1 MGPRIWL
8 AERFLWFSWEMP
20 QNGLML
26 GENLATSSKELYK
39 SIFLCQKACSYT
51 CNSKIYMYAEL
62 KGKHSE
68 ILSPLILK
76 MIEDRGRLC
85 LFNVTDLTLGLL
97 SIKQPYLC
105 FHVTS
110 FLHLYLGE

>member
-8 AERFLWFSWEMP
+8 AEIFLWFSWEMP
-20 QNGLML
+20 QNGH
-26 GENLATSSKELYK
+26 
-39 SIFLCQKACSYT
+39 ILCQKACSY
-51 CNSKIYMYAEL
+51 NSKLYAEL
-62 KGKHSE
+62 KVKHSE

-85 LFNVTDLTLGLL
+85 LLKVTGLTLGLL

-105 FHVTS
+105 FHATTFPNS
-110 FLHLYLGE
+110 YLGE

>member
-26 GENLATSSKELYK
+26 GENLATSSKEYK
-39 SIFLCQKACSYT
+39 EYILCQKAYSY
-51 CNSKIYMYAEL
+51 SKIDAEL
-62 KGKHSE
+62 KVKHSK

-76 MIEDRGRLC
+76 MIENRRRLC
-85 LFNVTDLTLGLL
+85 LLKVTGLTLGLL

-105 FHVTS
+105 FHVTTP
-110 FLHLYLGE
+110 LHLYLGE